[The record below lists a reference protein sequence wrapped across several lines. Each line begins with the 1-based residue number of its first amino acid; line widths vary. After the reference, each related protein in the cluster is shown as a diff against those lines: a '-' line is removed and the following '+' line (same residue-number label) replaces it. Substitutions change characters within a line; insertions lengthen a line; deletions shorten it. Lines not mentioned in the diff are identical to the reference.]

1 MNTLKDRITT
11 LLEDISKTH
20 IYKSSLIYELYN
32 EAYNKNEKT
41 STCRS
46 CLISRTR
53 LLQKWLE
60 NNPLPQEPIMEPVVE
75 GQGPIAQPTIDVVEK
90 GVKKKKRN

>member
-1 MNTLKDRITT
+1 MNTLKERITT

-32 EAYNKNEKT
+32 EAYGKNEKV

-46 CLISRTR
+46 CLISRVR

-60 NNPLPQEPIMEPVVE
+60 NHPLPQESITEQLEEPIYNKRS
-75 GQGPIAQPTIDVVEK
+75 EK
-90 GVKKKKRN
+90 EIKKKNK